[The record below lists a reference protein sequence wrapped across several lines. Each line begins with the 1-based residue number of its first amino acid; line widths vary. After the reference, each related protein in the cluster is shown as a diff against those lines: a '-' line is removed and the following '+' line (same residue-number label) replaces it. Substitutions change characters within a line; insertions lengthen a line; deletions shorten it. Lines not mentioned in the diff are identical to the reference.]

1 MINQVYKA
9 LRERRHVALLGPGG
23 IGKSSLVKAILN
35 ERAVK
40 EIFHTRRFFVTFD
53 DILTTQ
59 ITYSTFTDR
68 IARSLGLTT
77 DIHGISAF
85 VSVENTLL
93 VLDNAETIL
102 DTATSRDAS
111 RIRGAIDDLGGLPSV
126 SILLTSRSR
135 ELPRGLR
142 CAEFDVPTL
151 DGRSACKAFMDIYQ
165 QEIPHSLGVL
175 EGILSAVGHHPLTI
189 TLLAYVAKVNQWS
202 IEELHEHWK
211 VRRTRLLSA
220 GRGKDENLTESIELS
235 ISTCVHAY
243 GGDVR
248 RVLGIIAFFPQGL
261 PRGKLESVCPSIEQ
275 VRAIVDVLKR
285 QSLLL
290 SNNDGFVTMLVPIR
304 LYCTDSLPAPDT
316 TLLEAARNHY
326 YNGVKSGPAEALLM
340 AEDVNIESLVAYDL
354 QNFSDA
360 RGLVRALEA
369 CASFLDRLRH
379 CKPRPTCLGPMILA
393 VNGSSSPNVNVAKM
407 RAFHQLAHLAYRQSN
422 YLEAL
427 ESYKTTF
434 DLAQVAGRKYDGLY
448 AILRLAEARRMLGQ
462 FGAAKQVLEWVET
475 TRSWK
480 GATPHLKAY
489 ATLIWGTI
497 KPCVDAE
504 TTGFSLAVLFEE
516 LQVLYKV
523 TGNLPSADICGAQGA
538 FAVALIDGNTADAR
552 TTLESTISALPAK
565 WPSASHYF
573 SHLAAV
579 AFMERKFEESRQL
592 LNLARGMLL
601 EEKRITDANRILFAL
616 AVVTISEGK
625 PGDATSLIAQAGEE
639 LKVQG
644 VFSHEH
650 RWLALY
656 TSALVE
662 LGSWRLQEAYRAF
675 EETKRY
681 CEGQQEFHIRAFSTR
696 GMGEVS
702 YLKKEFGKAETHFG
716 ETVAICGDAGI
727 VSGLLYRRNDL
738 AFFNVALPAMYEGW
752 PDFLR
757 GSVPGGLMAV

>member
-1 MINQVYKA
+1 M
-9 LRERRHVALLGPGG
+9 
-23 IGKSSLVKAILN
+23 
-35 ERAVK
+35 
-40 EIFHTRRFFVTFD
+40 
-53 DILTTQ
+53 
-59 ITYSTFTDR
+59 
-68 IARSLGLTT
+68 
-77 DIHGISAF
+77 
-85 VSVENTLL
+85 
-93 VLDNAETIL
+93 
-102 DTATSRDAS
+102 
-111 RIRGAIDDLGGLPSV
+111 
-126 SILLTSRSR
+126 SIMLTSRSR
-135 ELPRGLR
+135 ELPLGLR

-151 DGRSACKAFMDIYQ
+151 DPRSACKAFTDIYQ
-165 QEIPHSLGVL
+165 QEAERSRGVL
-175 EGILSAVGHHPLTI
+175 EDILSAVGYHPLTI
-189 TLLAYVAKVNQWS
+189 TLLAHVAKVNQWS
-202 IEELHEHWK
+202 IEELYEHWK
-211 VRRTRLLSA
+211 VRRIRLLSA

-235 ISTCVHAY
+235 LSSACVHAY
-243 GGDVR
+243 GNDVR
-248 RVLGIIAFFPQGL
+248 RVLGMIAFFPQGL
-261 PRGKLESVCPSIEQ
+261 PREKLESVCPSIEQ

-285 QSLLL
+285 QSLLS

-304 LYCTDSLPAPDT
+304 LYCTDSLPAPDVA
-316 TLLEAARNHY
+316 LLEAARNHY
-326 YNGVKSGPAEALLM
+326 YNGVKSGPADALLM

-354 QNFSDA
+354 QNLSDA
-360 RGLVRALEA
+360 RGLARALEA

-393 VNGSSSPNVNVAKM
+393 VNGSSSHNVNVAKM

-434 DLAQVAGRKYDGLY
+434 ELAQASDRKYDGLY

-462 FGAAKQVLEWVET
+462 FSAAKQILEYVES

-497 KPCVDAE
+497 KPCIDIE
-504 TTGFSLAVLFEE
+504 TTGLSLATLFEE
-516 LQVLYKV
+516 LKGSYKV
-523 TGNLPSADICGAQGA
+523 AGNLPSADICGAQGA

-552 TTLESTISALPAK
+552 MTLESAISALPTK

-579 AFMERKFEESRQL
+579 AFMEGKFGESRQL

-601 EEKRITDANRILFAL
+601 GEKRITDANRILLAL
-616 AVVTISEGK
+616 AVVMISEGK
-625 PGDATSLIAQAGEE
+625 LGDATSLIAQAGEE
-639 LKVQG
+639 LKMQG

-662 LGSWRLQEAYRAF
+662 LGSWRLQEAYQGF

-681 CEGQQEFHIRAFSTR
+681 CESQQEFHIRAFSTR
-696 GMGEVS
+696 GMGEIA
-702 YLKKEFGKAETHFG
+702 YFQKEFRRAETHFEG
-716 ETVAICGDAGI
+716 TAMICGEAGI
-727 VSGLLYRRNDL
+727 VPELLYRRSDL
-738 AFFNVALPAMYEGW
+738 AFFNGTLPATYEGW

-757 GSVPGGLMAV
+757 RMVWGSLVAEARTGS